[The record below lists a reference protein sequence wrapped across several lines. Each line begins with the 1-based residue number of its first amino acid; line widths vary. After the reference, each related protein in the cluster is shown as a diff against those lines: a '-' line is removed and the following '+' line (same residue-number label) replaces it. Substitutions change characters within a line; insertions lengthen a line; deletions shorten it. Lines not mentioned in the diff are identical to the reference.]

1 MVKIDSTA
9 RIDREV
15 VLGEGVEVGPYSI
28 LQGKIVVGDHTKIG
42 AFTVI
47 EGRVEIGSCCNI
59 GHHVVVGAPPQD
71 LSYQGEETQVVI
83 GERTTLREFV
93 TVHRATGE
101 NNATVIGD
109 DCFIMAY
116 CHVAHNCRLGQG
128 VTMANN
134 STPGRLC
141 GNRGLG
147 HLEWMGR
154 SSPICTSG
162 EISYGGRPFQSG
174 NGYSSL
180 YLGRW
185 TPGSDFRFKCGGDEK
200 KRDRGRT
207 KGEN

>member
-1 MVKIDSTA
+1 MVKLILNELTRSSA
-9 RIDREV
+9 RRR
-15 VLGEGVEVGPYSI
+15 VEVGPYSI

-116 CHVAHNCRLGQG
+116 CHVAHNVAGEG
-128 VTMANN
+128 YMANN
-134 STPGRLC
+134 SLAGYVKSR
-141 GNRGLG
+141 LG

-154 SSPICTSG
+154 VHQFAS

-174 NGYSSL
+174 NGYSS
-180 YLGRW
+180 YTSRW
-185 TPGSDFRFKCGGDEK
+185 TPGSDFRFKCGGM
-200 KRDRGRT
+200 KRRGIEAEQG
-207 KGEN
+207 KN

>member
-83 GERTTLREFV
+83 GERTTL
-93 TVHRATGE
+93 
-101 NNATVIGD
+101 
-109 DCFIMAY
+109 
-116 CHVAHNCRLGQG
+116 
-128 VTMANN
+128 
-134 STPGRLC
+134 
-141 GNRGLG
+141 GNL
-147 HLEWMGR
+147 
-154 SSPICTSG
+154 
-162 EISYGGRPFQSG
+162 
-174 NGYSSL
+174 
-180 YLGRW
+180 
-185 TPGSDFRFKCGGDEK
+185 
-200 KRDRGRT
+200 
-207 KGEN
+207 